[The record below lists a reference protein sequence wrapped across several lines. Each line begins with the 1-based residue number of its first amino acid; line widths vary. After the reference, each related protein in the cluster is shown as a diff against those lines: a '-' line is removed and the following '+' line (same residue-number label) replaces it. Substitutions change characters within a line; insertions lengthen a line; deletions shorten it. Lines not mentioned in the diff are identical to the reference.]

1 MHIED
6 QSNDTRRPSVY
17 QQRNNQ
23 ILLFWPN
30 LQKEPD
36 QRTEAFS
43 TYSIDNDNICIL
55 TLEEWNKQ
63 SLNIETSNIHY
74 IIYSQELNKYSE
86 LLAAKQRFLLDKRII
101 KDTLSIVIIQNN

>member
-1 MHIED
+1 MTQED
-6 QSNDTRRPSVY
+6 
-17 QQRNNQ
+17 
-23 ILLFWPN
+23 
-30 LQKEPD
+30 LQYINKEIIRYFYFG
-36 QRTEAFS
+36 QTYKKSLIKGLEAFS